1 MVNGRG
7 TLRIIGG
14 QWRGRRLPI
23 APIPGLRPTPDRV
36 RETLFNWLQPDI
48 AGSHCIDLF
57 AGSGALAFEALSRGA
72 SQVIAVDSSPQA
84 CEQIKQSAAVLGTDR
99 LTVVCAAVEG
109 YLSSTADISAPPWQ
123 IAFVDPP
130 YDLGYPPPQWPLL
143 QNHPNLASEALV
155 YLESHSRYQ
164 NDSQSLLNRDPQD
177 DDSWLEQRKKTAGE
191 VCYRLLQRRDPHH
204 QE

>member
-1 MVNGRG
+1 LANRRG

-23 APIPGLRPTPDRV
+23 VPLPGLRPTPDRV
-36 RETLFNWLQPDI
+36 RETLFNWLQPQITD
-48 AGSHCIDLF
+48 SYCLDLF

-72 SQVIAVDSSPQA
+72 RQVTAVDASPRA
-84 CEQIKQSAAVLGTDR
+84 CEQLVESAAVLGTDQ
-99 LTVVCAAVEG
+99 LTVVCAPVED
-109 YLSSTADISAPPWQ
+109 YLCSFATTTEHPWQ
-123 IAFVDPP
+123 IVFVDPP

-143 QNHPNLASEALV
+143 QNHPNLASDALV
-155 YLESHSRYQ
+155 YLESHTRYQ
-164 NDSQSLLNRDPQD
+164 NDSLSSLNLDPQD
-177 DDSWLEQRKKTAGE
+177 DDLWLEQRKKTAGE